1 MSLPRVF
8 LTISVVLFALIGTL
22 ALFKRGS
29 ADSRVQVLT
38 PPVERQEVDLAL
50 LSSAKEKKVAVVTP
64 SMQTELARDSQA
76 LPNTNDCVV
85 IEHDDQP
92 ELVASLFAKNSTCPI
107 VETITYK
114 SHAPWKLHRSAW
126 LIDYANYYKTPLS
139 FIYRSLTGDADA
151 KIANVADGQQFNVF
165 RRDVEFR
172 FHAVVCLSNCTMRL
186 YYVLPESRRVVFLK
200 SYSVCL
206 GRKDSS
212 RSSGFLTP
220 TGTFQL
226 GPKVAVFQPRMMG
239 MHKSKQVELIQVFG
253 THWIPFEKEI
263 SDCSSPAKGFG
274 LHGTPIVRN
283 DRTGDLSED
292 NTSIGHYESDGCI
305 RLSGKDIREIF
316 SIVSTRKTYVE
327 VVQSFQK
334 SKLLSGEI

>member
-1 MSLPRVF
+1 MSLPRLF
-8 LTISVVLFALIGTL
+8 LSISIVLFVLIGTL
-22 ALFKRGS
+22 ALVKRGRT
-29 ADSRVQVLT
+29 AAGTQI
-38 PPVERQEVDLAL
+38 PPPFIERQEVDLSL
-50 LSSAKEKKVAVVTP
+50 LSNSKEKIAVALP
-64 SMQTELARDSQA
+64 AIRTELERDSQS
-76 LPNTNDCVV
+76 PSESNGCVV
-85 IEHDDQP
+85 IEHDDEP
-92 ELVASLFAKNSTCPI
+92 ELVASLFAKNSNCPI

-114 SHAPWKLHRSAW
+114 SHAPWKQHRSAW

-139 FIYRSLTGDADA
+139 FIYRSLTGDTEA
-151 KIANVADGQQFNVF
+151 KNANVADGQQFNVF

-186 YYVLPESRRVVFLK
+186 YYVLPEGKRVVFLK
-200 SYSVCL
+200 SYPVCL

-212 RSSGFLTP
+212 RPSGFLTP

-226 GPKVAVFQPRMMG
+226 GSRVAVFQPRMMG

-263 SDCSSPAKGFG
+263 ADCSSPAKGFG

-283 DRTGDLSED
+283 DRTGELSED